1 MNPKE
6 ELVKA
11 EKKKEELIKENLK
24 MQVDCGEKL
33 NAMRSSPGWRLVEDY
48 LTTEME
54 TAFNVLLTSK
64 IERDIFFSQA
74 VVVTI
79 RKLLEKIGV
88 SFQEATNAK
97 KILEKYK

>member
-1 MNPKE
+1 MNPKT
-6 ELVKA
+6 ELAKSEA
-11 EKKKEELIKENLK
+11 KKKELIKENLK
-24 MQVDCGEKL
+24 IQVDCGEKL
-33 NAMRSSPGWRLVEDY
+33 NAMRSSPGWKLIEDY
-48 LTTEME
+48 LSTEME

-88 SFQEATNAK
+88 SFLEATNAK
-97 KILEKYK
+97 KQLEKYK